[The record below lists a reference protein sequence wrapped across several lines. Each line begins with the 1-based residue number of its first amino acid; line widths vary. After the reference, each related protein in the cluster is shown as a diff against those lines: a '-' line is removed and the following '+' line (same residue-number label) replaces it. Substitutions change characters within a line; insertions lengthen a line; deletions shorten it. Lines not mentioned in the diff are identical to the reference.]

1 MDIGAQDQ
9 GWADVWMTAPWEEAK
24 GLAHSLPD
32 DALIVTS
39 REKYGSTIVTKQG
52 ELVHQPDLP

>member
-1 MDIGAQDQ
+1 
-9 GWADVWMTAPWEEAK
+9 MTAPWEEAK